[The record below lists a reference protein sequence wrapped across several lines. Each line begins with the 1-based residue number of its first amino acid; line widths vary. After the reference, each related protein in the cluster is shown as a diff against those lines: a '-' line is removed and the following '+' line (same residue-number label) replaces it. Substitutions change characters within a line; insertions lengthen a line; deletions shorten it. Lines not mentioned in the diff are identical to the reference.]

1 MAIHD
6 RRYKRVLTSAIFAYE
21 MAQVLADTFGLGT
34 VDRQSLQPEPTSS
47 VKETAHERITDSA
60 WAFDTDRQPTV
71 MMIVEAQSSREYDLE
86 LRLARY
92 VVDRLLELSEARRRR
107 GRRQPLPPVVVAVL
121 YTGADRWR
129 PPALHDLF
137 SPLAQAL
144 MRFEFPVLYYDVLHM
159 EPEEEPASHLL
170 RMVFQVERCGD
181 PGETVPVLEAIRGLE
196 DRDAYE
202 LLLRFLSDKMRL
214 WDRLRDEQGRVLLDA
229 GQLDDSRPLSEV
241 VREME
246 TVQERFF
253 RQMAEQRAEGQAE
266 GRVEGRVEGRAEG
279 RVEGQAEGQVVG
291 QVVGMLLSFRRAL
304 DASGLDTRLA
314 REVEAH
320 VDRVVEAVRRG
331 VRFDLDDIPDGA
343 RLLITLREGGGPER
357 IPAERIWGLLPHIPE
372 DDDTPK

>member
-92 VVDRLLELSEARRRR
+92 VVDRLLELSKARRRR

-229 GQLDDSRPLSEV
+229 AGFHPGLGCRRRRCPEDRS
-241 VREME
+241 
-246 TVQERFF
+246 
-253 RQMAEQRAEGQAE
+253 QR
-266 GRVEGRVEGRAEG
+266 
-279 RVEGQAEGQVVG
+279 VG
-291 QVVGMLLSFRRAL
+291 V
-304 DASGLDTRLA
+304 SGLRS
-314 REVEAH
+314 
-320 VDRVVEAVRRG
+320 VRRSQDPTHPG
-331 VRFDLDDIPDGA
+331 GERCFAASDA
-343 RLLITLREGGGPER
+343 GGGT
-357 IPAERIWGLLPHIPE
+357 PATR
-372 DDDTPK
+372 

>member
-21 MAQVLADTFGLGT
+21 MAQVLADAFNLGT
-34 VDRQSLQPEPTSS
+34 VDRRSLQPEPTSS
-47 VKETAHERITDSA
+47 VKETSRERITDSA

-71 MMIVEAQSSREYDLE
+71 MMIVEAQSSREYNLE

-92 VVDRLLELSEARRRR
+92 VLDRLLELSEARRR
-107 GRRQPLPPVVVAVL
+107 GRRPLPPVVVAVL

-159 EPEEEPASHLL
+159 EPEEEPASRLL

-181 PGETVPVLEAIRGLE
+181 PGETVPVLEAIRDLE
-196 DRDAYE
+196 DRDTYE
-202 LLLRFLSDKMRL
+202 LLLRFLADKMRL
-214 WDRLRDEQGRVLLDA
+214 WDRIHDEQGRVLLDA

-253 RQMAEQRAEGQAE
+253 RQIA
-266 GRVEGRVEGRAEG
+266 EGRAE
-279 RVEGQAEGQVVG
+279 G

-304 DASGLDTRLA
+304 DASGLDSRLT

-320 VDRVVEAVRRG
+320 VDRILEAVRHG
-331 VRFDLDDIPDGA
+331 VRFDLDDIPDGV
-343 RLLITLREGGGPER
+343 RLLIAIRDGGGPEQV
-357 IPAERIWGLLPHIPE
+357 PAERIWGLLPHIPE
-372 DDDTPK
+372 EDDTPK

>member
-6 RRYKRVLTSAIFAYE
+6 RRYKRILTSVVFAYE

-92 VVDRLLELSEARRRR
+92 VVDRLLELSEARRRH

-159 EPEEEPASHLL
+159 EPEEEPASRLL

-266 GRVEGRVEGRAEG
+266 GRVEGQAEGRVEGRAE
-279 RVEGQAEGQVVG
+279 G

-304 DASGLDTRLA
+304 DTSGLDSRLTRD
-314 REVEAH
+314 VEAH
-320 VDRVVEAVRRG
+320 VDRILEAVRHG
-331 VRFDLDDIPDGA
+331 VRFNLDDIPDGV
-343 RLLITLREGGGPER
+343 RLLITLQEGGGPEQV
-357 IPAERIWGLLPHIPE
+357 PAERIWGLLPHIPE
-372 DDDTPK
+372 EDTAK